1 MSEKMAK
8 KKIKSASRPGSKK
21 KVVKKIVKKVV
32 RKSSSGSG
40 KSTSKKKVSK
50 KVSKKV
56 AKRVTKKASSPRK
69 SSRSAERGEA
79 TISRIDTMAQSV
91 VDTSLAMQDPFFEV
105 PTRTVSNMRFNK
117 SKRIL
122 EMGENTQ
129 RRELFNLNQARKFM
143 QTVLL
148 AKGCKDLV
156 EAGKT
161 LSLRGMYYKSLHT
174 IEGTKEKTFD
184 DQSESDVILEDLEVT
199 LETLREDL
207 HIFAKKRGT
216 MVGNITVFDNG
227 DEINCRKM
235 GTGGYAI
242 PSICEPNVVKF
253 GKCDADFVLHVEK
266 DTVWSR
272 FNEDRFWETHNCILT
287 EGSGQPPRGMRR
299 LLHRLNKEL
308 GLPIYCL
315 LDCDPWGHYI
325 YSVIKQGSI
334 NLAYES
340 KRMAVP
346 DAKYLGIRAND
357 YERCGLS
364 DDVKIALNDRDRTRA
379 KQIAEYPWFQDRR
392 GWQREIKKMLGNGF
406 KMEVE
411 ALITKDISYVTEQ
424 YVPERLREMDFLD

>member
-1 MSEKMAK
+1 MAK